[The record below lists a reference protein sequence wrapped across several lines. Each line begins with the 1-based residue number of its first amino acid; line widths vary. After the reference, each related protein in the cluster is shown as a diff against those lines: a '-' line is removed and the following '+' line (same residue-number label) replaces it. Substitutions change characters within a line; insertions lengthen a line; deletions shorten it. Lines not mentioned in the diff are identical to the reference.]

1 MGVQALQI
9 PPEHG
14 DLLHS
19 PQSTLAISIPQT
31 IRLSP
36 PEQSSSTRRLARVA
50 VRVAVAALLLQL
62 LGLVLC
68 AKHVTHLL
76 EPGMDLVARLFPDD
90 WFVMGNILFGL
101 FLILFAA
108 AIYAAGVG
116 IACAAAVELVR
127 RLRRGQ
133 LNS

>member
-1 MGVQALQI
+1 M
-9 PPEHG
+9 
-14 DLLHS
+14 
-19 PQSTLAISIPQT
+19 
-31 IRLSP
+31 RP
-36 PEQSSSTRRLARVA
+36 PEQSPSAIRLARVA

-62 LGLVLC
+62 LGLVFC
-68 AKHVTHLL
+68 AKHVFVLY
-76 EPGMDLVARLFPDD
+76 EPGMSLLAPLFPDD

-116 IACAAAVELVR
+116 IACAGALAVVR